1 MAKPTIKIGST
12 GPYVVE
18 CQKLLTAHGIPTVAD
33 GQFGGGT
40 ERNVMQF
47 QNSVGL
53 GADGIVGPNTWL
65 ALEKGVEVPDRRF
78 DKCVSRFLPLNEG
91 QYVKGPQ
98 NKVGVMLHHTVSD
111 GNPEQVVNTW
121 NNDSRGAVGT
131 HFIIGRTM
139 ANGETKYD
147 GEIVQCID
155 LEDWAYHVATTRMG
169 YSSSHNANAN
179 KLYVGIEICSYGCLQ
194 EKNGK
199 YYTMDGRNAEVPASE
214 VCVLDKPWRTYKYW
228 HKYTAKQIESLRKLL
243 RALHGKVGIDL
254 MTRPYD
260 PPINWEWF
268 DLSWEMLNF
277 RRKLGVHSSMEAGK
291 FDAYP
296 QPELIQMLRELYG

>member
-1 MAKPTIKIGST
+1 MAKPTIKIGDR

-18 CQKLLTAHGIPTVAD
+18 CQELLTLQGIPTKAD
-33 GQFGGGT
+33 GMFGGGT
-40 ERNVMQF
+40 EQNVKQF

-53 GADGIVGPNTWL
+53 GADGIVGPNTWS
-65 ALEKGVEVPDRRF
+65 ALEKGVSTGKQPF
-78 DKCVSRFLPLNEG
+78 DKCVSRFVPLTTGN
-91 QYVKGPQ
+91 YVKGPV
-98 NKVGVMLHHTVSD
+98 NKVGVILHHTVSD
-111 GNPEQVVNTW
+111 GNPEHVVNVW
-121 NNDSRGAVGT
+121 NSDSRGAVGT
-131 HFIIGRTM
+131 HFLIGRTM
-139 ANGETKYD
+139 SNGDTKYD

-155 LEDWAYHVATTRMG
+155 LEDWAYHLATTRMG
-169 YSSSHNANAN
+169 YSASHNENAN
-179 KLYVGIEICSYGCLQ
+179 KLYIGIEICSYGCLQ
-194 EKNGK
+194 MKNGK

-228 HKYTAKQIESLRKLL
+228 HKYTAAQIESLRKLL
-243 RALHGKVGIDL
+243 CALHGKVGIDL

-277 RRKLGVHSSMEAGK
+277 RRKLGIHSSMEAGK

-296 QPELIQMLRELYG
+296 QPELIQMLKELYG